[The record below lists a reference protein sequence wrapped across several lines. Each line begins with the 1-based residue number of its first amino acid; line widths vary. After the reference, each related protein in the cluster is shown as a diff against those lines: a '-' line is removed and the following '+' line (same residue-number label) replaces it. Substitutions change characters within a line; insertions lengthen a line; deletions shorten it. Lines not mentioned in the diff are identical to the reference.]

1 MGVQFQ
7 SPRWSFKLTMM
18 MLFCLLITSPLLARA
33 GNPKPLGQGTG
44 NDQYKPVDPS
54 FSTPDEVYKAGDKD
68 DCHPVEEIVYENQ
81 CIPYVEKTCR
91 TSQKEMC
98 KDVYEKNCTAVIDEF
113 EERECFD
120 VTELMCKLA
129 ESIQYEM
136 VDEIYTVQRCT
147 GVTDRVCDTVYDL
160 SQSTKDDFQCVDI
173 DYQYCWDEDKTVKDR
188 TCIFSVD
195 FDCKK
200 QKPYDG
206 KGAVQCEKTP
216 TKKCYDTPR
225 KVQEEICKPQ
235 TSKYCEKFT
244 NEFPFPVEKQNC
256 HTEPMKKC
264 ELESRTRPKKAKK
277 YIYNKECKPVVRQ
290 VCENR
295 EGKKL
300 RPVCDKIQK
309 SVCSYKPEEKCEE
322 EKKEYCFKVE
332 KKVWKKVCTPEKKL
346 IVDNTFSY
354 V

>member
-1 MGVQFQ
+1 
-7 SPRWSFKLTMM
+7 
-18 MLFCLLITSPLLARA
+18 
-33 GNPKPLGQGTG
+33 
-44 NDQYKPVDPS
+44 
-54 FSTPDEVYKAGDKD
+54 
-68 DCHPVEEIVYENQ
+68 
-81 CIPYVEKTCR
+81 
-91 TSQKEMC
+91 MC
-98 KDVYEKNCTAVIDEF
+98 S
-113 EERECFD
+113 
-120 VTELMCKLA
+120 LA

-136 VDEIYTVQRCT
+136 VDETYTVQRCT

-160 SQSTKDDFQCVDI
+160 AQSTKDDFQCVDI
-173 DYQYCWDEDKTVKDR
+173 DYQYCWDEDKVVKDR

-200 QKPYDG
+200 KKPYDG

-244 NEFPFPVEKQNC
+244 NEFPYPVEKQNC

-277 YIYNKECKPVVRQ
+277 YIYNKECKPVTRQ

-309 SVCSYKPEEKCEE
+309 SVCSYKPVEKCEE

-346 IVDNTFSY
+346 VVDDTFSY

>member
-1 MGVQFQ
+1 MPV
-7 SPRWSFKLTMM
+7 
-18 MLFCLLITSPLLARA
+18 
-33 GNPKPLGQGTG
+33 PLGQGTG

-54 FSTPDEVYKAGDKD
+54 YSTPDEVYKAGDKD
-68 DCHPVEEIVYENQ
+68 DCHPVEEIVYENK
-81 CIPYVEKTCR
+81 CLPYVEKTCL
-91 TSQKEMC
+91 TQQHE
-98 KDVYEKNCTAVIDEF
+98 
-113 EERECFD
+113 
-120 VTELMCKLA
+120 
-129 ESIQYEM
+129 
-136 VDEIYTVQRCT
+136 
-147 GVTDRVCDTVYDL
+147 
-160 SQSTKDDFQCVDI
+160 QCVDI
-173 DYQYCWDEDKTVKDR
+173 DYQYCWDEDKMVKDR
-188 TCIFSVD
+188 SCIFSVD

-200 QKPYDG
+200 RKPYDG

-244 NEFPFPVEKQNC
+244 NEFPYPVEKQNC

-277 YIYNKECKPVVRQ
+277 YIYNKECKPVTRQ

-309 SVCSYKPEEKCEE
+309 NVCSYKPVEKCEE
-322 EKKEYCFKVE
+322 EKKENCFKVE
-332 KKVWKKVCTPEKKL
+332 KKVWKKVCTPEKKVV
-346 IVDNTFSY
+346 VDDTFSY

>member
-1 MGVQFQ
+1 
-7 SPRWSFKLTMM
+7 
-18 MLFCLLITSPLLARA
+18 
-33 GNPKPLGQGTG
+33 
-44 NDQYKPVDPS
+44 
-54 FSTPDEVYKAGDKD
+54 
-68 DCHPVEEIVYENQ
+68 
-81 CIPYVEKTCR
+81 
-91 TSQKEMC
+91 
-98 KDVYEKNCTAVIDEF
+98 VYEKNCTAVIDEF

-120 VTELMCKLA
+120 VTELMCSLA

-136 VDEIYTVQRCT
+136 VDETYTVQRCT

-160 SQSTKDDFQCVDI
+160 AQSTKDDFQCVDI
-173 DYQYCWDEDKTVKDR
+173 DYQYCWDEDKVVKDR

-244 NEFPFPVEKQNC
+244 NEFPYPVEKQNC

-277 YIYNKECKPVVRQ
+277 YIYNKECKPVTRQ

-309 SVCSYKPEEKCEE
+309 SVCSYKPVEKCEE

-346 IVDNTFSY
+346 VVDDTFSY